1 MTDQQSA
8 QRPDEDVLDES
19 PFRSSL
25 RTVLLVDLALL
36 SVWAAWSHP
45 GVDGVGR
52 LLLVGV
58 WSLPALWTLT
68 TNPVLRKLAIR
79 RMRRRPQESW
89 FIVICVAVIT
99 TLLTLTTSLSDSIVR
114 SSRTAVDTTFGS
126 VDELLEAPSPADR
139 LEAQSRLNEALAA
152 KSDTVNDLSLLV
164 RGQLGLVSADMV
176 FRAGGHGSNGAPSDG
191 TTVPPLL
198 ERSVH
203 VMELNVDA
211 ARRFGIDPLATG
223 LAGRTNLAPGR
234 VFLGP
239 YAAEALRAEA
249 GSTVSMIGS
258 GGEEQQLRVEAVLPR
273 RGFGVLPLDGA
284 DFSRVAIVPVGTL
297 TTMISPP
304 PLRYVIA
311 ISNRDGSKSTDA
323 VVEHLERTFSG
334 VAAVD
339 APDGQARPT
348 VNVFIDNVKT
358 QILAKASAR
367 TQPLGR
373 LLRTTVWLLGLGAG
387 VLLLALFFSLAAIRN
402 AEIGALRSV
411 GLRRRDAVSA
421 FGLEGWMYA
430 IVGSLAGTGGGAVAA
445 TLVLRR
451 SFGTVGVATASSVP
465 KPESL
470 LIGMASGFVLTCVAI
485 ALSLFVTTQGTV
497 HGTVRNLQ
505 RSADLSERLART
517 LSTLGAA
524 ALIGLFLCW
533 RSTHDRGSFAFLLGL
548 LMLVTA
554 ASFAWRELALSR
566 RTVPTVLSRPRRIAI
581 VAAGLIALTVLP
593 STSSLWFRHTG
604 TGTWVSYALCFVVL
618 GTALQAVL
626 PPHLNI
632 SANKK
637 SSEGA
642 RRAAKTLANA
652 QPGFGARRDRLIR
665 AATTSLVMALT
676 VVGFL
681 YAGLVSEASTRARAS
696 KGGWDYVAQ
705 TAEPTDSSR
714 LVRSLGSSAVAAPV
728 TSFNFEVRGNDGRNV
743 RVDGLG
749 VTRAYLSRQPTVLSK
764 RSKGIASASDAF
776 NRLISESGTAI
787 VDQNLFVDGST
798 RLQRVAV
805 GETLFL
811 LDLRTGRTLTV
822 TVIGL
827 ARSTGTLG
835 GVVVGPSTAGALRG
849 AEPIADGVLISPAD
863 PKSPNDRAAVH
874 KALMG
879 PDVTYRS
886 IDNPLDERN
895 LDGLLVRRS
904 LRWLSLLGG
913 MLVVGV
919 VSVLFLHSFAERRKD
934 WAVLRSLG
942 MSAPAIRR
950 LAVSESL
957 HMLVPAV
964 TVGWLA
970 GVIVAWRLVWAG
982 SLGIGAGYP
991 FSILSV
997 FGSLSVVVVPTVLVN
1012 RYLRRSLANDAPMRR
1027 KSS

>member
-1 MTDQQSA
+1 MVTDQLPA
-8 QRPDEDVLDES
+8 QGPTEPEHVLDES

-52 LLLVGV
+52 LLLIGV
-58 WSLPALWTLT
+58 WSLPALWTLG
-68 TNPVLRKLAIR
+68 TNPVLRKLTIR
-79 RMRRRPQESW
+79 RMKRRPQESW
-89 FIVICVAVIT
+89 FIVVCVAVIT

-126 VDELLEAPSPADR
+126 VDELVEATSPADR

-176 FRAGGHGSNGAPSDG
+176 FRAGGGGSSGTPSDG
-191 TTVPPLL
+191 TAVRPLL

-203 VMELNVDA
+203 VIELDVDA

-223 LAGRTNLAPGR
+223 LAGRTNPGPGR

-239 YAAEALRAEA
+239 YAAEALRVGA
-249 GSTVSMIGS
+249 GSTVAMMGP
-258 GGEEQQLRVEAVLPR
+258 GGDEQQLRVEAVLPR

-284 DFSRVAIVPVGTL
+284 DISRVAIVPVGTL
-297 TTMISPP
+297 TTMSSPP

-339 APDGQARPT
+339 APDGQAQPT
-348 VNVFIDNVKT
+348 VNVFIDSVKT

-421 FGLEGWMYA
+421 FGLEGWIYA
-430 IVGSLAGTGGGAVAA
+430 IVGSLVGTGGGVVAA
-445 TLVLRR
+445 TLVLHR
-451 SFGTVGVATASSVP
+451 SFGMAGVATASSVP
-465 KPESL
+465 KPASI

-485 ALSLFVTTQGTV
+485 ALSLFATTQGTV
-497 HGTVRNLQ
+497 HGTVRNL
-505 RSADLSERLART
+505 RGSDRSERVPQTLAA
-517 LSTLGAA
+517 LGAG
-524 ALIGLFLCW
+524 ALVGLFLCW

-548 LMLVTA
+548 LVLVTT
-554 ASFAWRELALSR
+554 ASYAWRELALSL
-566 RTVPTVLSRPRRIAI
+566 RTLPTLLTRPRRI
-581 VAAGLIALTVLP
+581 VVMAAGLIALAVLP

-604 TGTWVSYALCFVVL
+604 TGTWVSYALFFVVL
-618 GTALQAVL
+618 GSALQALL
-626 PPHLNI
+626 PAHLNV
-632 SANKK
+632 SADKK
-637 SSEGA
+637 SSAGA
-642 RRAAKTLANA
+642 RRAAKTLADA
-652 QPGFGARRDRLIR
+652 QPGFGAHRDRLVR
-665 AATTSLVMALT
+665 AAATSLVMALT

-681 YAGLVSEASTRARAS
+681 HAGLVSEASTRAQAS
-696 KGGWDYVAQ
+696 KGGWQYVAQ
-705 TAEPTDSSR
+705 TAQPTNNSR
-714 LVRSLGSSAVAAPV
+714 LIQSLGTSAVGAPV
-728 TSFNFEVRGNDGRNV
+728 ALFNFEVRGNDGRNV

-749 VTRAYLSRQPTVLSK
+749 VTREYLSRQPTFLSK
-764 RSKGIASASDAF
+764 RSKGMASDSDAF
-776 NRLISESGTAI
+776 KRLISEQGTAI

-798 RLQRVAV
+798 RLRRVSID
-805 GETLFL
+805 ETLFL
-811 LDLRTGRTLTV
+811 LDLRTGRTLSV
-822 TVIGL
+822 TVVGM

-835 GVVVGPSTAGALRG
+835 GVLVGPSTAGALRG
-849 AEPIADGVLISPAD
+849 AEPSADGVLISPAN
-863 PKSPNDRAAVH
+863 PTSANDRAAVH

-886 IDNPLDERN
+886 IDDPLDERN

-904 LRWLSLLGG
+904 LRWLSWLGG
-913 MLVVGV
+913 LLVIGV
-919 VSVLFLHSFAERRKD
+919 LSVLFLHSFTERRKD

-942 MSAPAIRR
+942 MSAPEIRR
-950 LAVSESL
+950 LAVSECL
-957 HMLVPAV
+957 HMLIPAV

-982 SLGIGAGYP
+982 LLGVGAGYP

-997 FGSLSVVVVPTVLVN
+997 LGALLAVAVPTAVVS
-1012 RYLRRSLANDAPMRR
+1012 RFVRSSLAHDAPMRR
-1027 KSS
+1027 